1 MWRTTSCLQSLRI
14 AASFKTRSIM
24 CITTG
29 SRVRLKNKPF
39 KQDFMR
45 LSALHGGFVMTK
57 RNRIIVLLPLQDSFA
72 ATCSL
77 FINTFQHF
85 WVFAISPHHR
95 TGYRDPL
102 MRVWISL
109 LAAEVSS
116 KPRSA
121 ANFHVIANLT
131 RLPRTGDNP
140 PFFLRFSVS
149 RRTTSWNKLPI
160 TWPGRPHWMVTSK
173 RDPCFR
179 ATRRW
184 ERFGKAPF
192 LNVVSLQSVTANEY
206 GMLAVKLGGC
216 CSFPPLRWSST
227 IATVELL
234 VCFLYS
240 FSNSFPCARSRDLDL
255 RTGSKRSWFRFF

>member
-131 RLPRTGDNP
+131 RLREPAITP
-140 PFFLRFSVS
+140 LFFFAFQSHAE
-149 RRTTSWNKLPI
+149 RRRETS
-160 TWPGRPHWMVTSK
+160 
-173 RDPCFR
+173 C
-179 ATRRW
+179 
-184 ERFGKAPF
+184 
-192 LNVVSLQSVTANEY
+192 
-206 GMLAVKLGGC
+206 
-216 CSFPPLRWSST
+216 
-227 IATVELL
+227 
-234 VCFLYS
+234 
-240 FSNSFPCARSRDLDL
+240 RSRDQAGRTEWWHRNGTPVFGRHGAGSVSVRL
-255 RTGSKRSWFRFF
+255 RS